1 MEINYKGKKIFAFSD
16 THGKH
21 RNLTIPADSD
31 ILICAGDAVEDD
43 LHESDY
49 YDFLEWYGQQPQK
62 WKVFVPGNHEL
73 SFDIGEGDHLFPL
86 FQQQGITLLNDA
98 MEEIEGISFCSVT
111 GNFHIND
118 EDIPD
123 DIDILVSHNAP
134 AGILDDGIGSTDILN
149 FVLKAKPRIHIF
161 GHIHKTAGEEI
172 LSKATRFINVAN
184 IQ

>member
-73 SFDIGEGDHLFPL
+73 SFDIGEGDHLIPL
-86 FQQQGITLLNDA
+86 FQQHGIILLQDA

-111 GNFHIND
+111 GNFHID
-118 EDIPD
+118 DADIPD

-149 FVLKAKPRIHIF
+149 FVLKARPRIHIF
-161 GHIHKTAGEEI
+161 GHIHKTAGEKCR
-172 LSKATRFINVAN
+172 SKITSFCNVSKTK
-184 IQ
+184 